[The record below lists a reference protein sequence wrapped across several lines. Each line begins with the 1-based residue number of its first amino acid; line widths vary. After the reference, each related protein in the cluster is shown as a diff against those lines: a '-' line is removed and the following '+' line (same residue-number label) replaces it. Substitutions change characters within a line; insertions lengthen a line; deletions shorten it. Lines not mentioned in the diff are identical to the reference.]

1 MQAITGQYKMDAG
14 IAGAF
19 REYFRPLELRL
30 INKYKELNEV
40 NEPIGWSTNLK
51 AFFLCYTK

>member
-1 MQAITGQYKMDAG
+1 MDAG